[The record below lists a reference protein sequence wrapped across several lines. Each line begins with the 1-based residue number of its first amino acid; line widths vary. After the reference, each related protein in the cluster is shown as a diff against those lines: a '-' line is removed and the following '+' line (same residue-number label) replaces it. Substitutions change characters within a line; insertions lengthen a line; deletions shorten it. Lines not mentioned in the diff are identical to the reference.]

1 MASQSLSRTERVV
14 RRALKKRETLVSDLR
29 TALVVGTYT
38 SGRPSSN
45 HLSPANLGYDLA
57 KQISIASISSLGSD
71 RASIISDAA
80 TLMEND
86 DDETRI
92 IRRLLLRKIEAQW
105 SGAWDE
111 VDKVTGWLSIVK
123 EAVRGVKRRALL

>member
-1 MASQSLSRTERVV
+1 MASHSLSRTERVV
-14 RRALKKRETLVSDLR
+14 RRALKKRETLVSDLH
-29 TALVVGTYT
+29 TALTAPVQ
-38 SGRPSSN
+38 SSSN

-57 KQISIASISSLGSD
+57 KQSSISSISSFGSD
-71 RASIISDAA
+71 RASVISDAA